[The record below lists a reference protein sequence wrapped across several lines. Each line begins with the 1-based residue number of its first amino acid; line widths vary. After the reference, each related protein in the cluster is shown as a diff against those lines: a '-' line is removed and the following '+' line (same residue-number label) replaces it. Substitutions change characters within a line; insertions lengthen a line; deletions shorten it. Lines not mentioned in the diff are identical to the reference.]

1 MASKPPTRRQQK
13 LMSLIK
19 ETVSDIIQNR
29 LNDPRIEGFV
39 TVTEVN
45 VSPDGRNADIFL
57 SVMASDEVIER
68 RTHIAIKHATKH
80 IQSLLAERM
89 TTRFVP
95 ILRLLKDEK
104 IKKTLETLR
113 VIEEAAREYREK
125 DAAREDAAREDI
137 DESDE
142 DIE

>member
-1 MASKPPTRRQQK
+1 MPSKPLTRRQEK
-13 LMSLIK
+13 IKRIIK
-19 ETVSDIIQNR
+19 EAVSDIIQNR

-39 TVTEVN
+39 TVTQVD
-45 VSPDGRNADIFL
+45 VSPDIRNADIYL
-57 SVMASDEVIER
+57 SVMAPDETIEK
-68 RTHIAIKHATKH
+68 RTYIAIEHATKH

-113 VIEEAAREYREK
+113 VIEQAAQEYRQK
-125 DAAREDAAREDI
+125 DAERQEI
-137 DESDE
+137 DETDE
-142 DIE
+142 DTE

>member
-1 MASKPPTRRQQK
+1 MPSKPLTRRQEK
-13 LMSLIK
+13 IKRIIK
-19 ETVSDIIQNR
+19 EAVSDIIQNR

-39 TVTEVN
+39 TVTQVD
-45 VSPDGRNADIFL
+45 VSPDIRNADIFL
-57 SVMASDEVIER
+57 SVMAPDEVTEK
-68 RTHIAIKHATKH
+68 RTFIAIEHATKH

-113 VIEEAAREYREK
+113 LIEQAAQEYREENNEQ
-125 DAAREDAAREDI
+125 EDT
-137 DESDE
+137 DESLE
-142 DIE
+142 DTE

>member
-1 MASKPPTRRQQK
+1 
-13 LMSLIK
+13 MSLIK
-19 ETVSDIIQNR
+19 EAVSDIIQNR

-39 TVTEVN
+39 TVTQVD
-45 VSPDGRNADIFL
+45 VSPDVRNADIYL
-57 SVMASDEVIER
+57 SVMAKTETIEK
-68 RTHIAIKHATKH
+68 RTHIAIQHATKH

-104 IKKTLETLR
+104 IKKTLDTLR

-125 DAAREDAAREDI
+125 DAARQDSEENQ
-137 DESDE
+137 EE
-142 DIE
+142 TE

>member
-13 LMSLIK
+13 IMSLIK
-19 ETVSDIIQNR
+19 EAVSDIIQNR

-39 TVTEVN
+39 TVTQVD
-45 VSPDGRNADIFL
+45 VSPDIRNADIYL
-57 SVMASDEVIER
+57 SVMAKNDTIEK
-68 RTHIAIKHATKH
+68 RTHIAIQHATKH

-104 IKKTLETLR
+104 IKKTLDTLR
-113 VIEEAAREYREK
+113 VIEEAAQEYREK
-125 DAAREDAAREDI
+125 DAAGQDSEENQ
-137 DESDE
+137 EN
-142 DIE
+142 IE